1 MLKVF
6 KKKEGE
12 VIEEELEKEVE
23 KEVEEEKVEEV
34 NEGNEMEKLTER
46 INDLENKTARLEVSI
61 NGLKREMDGLK
72 EQLKKMDDTLKDVM
86 VLYEVVSA
94 KVNPFVNSDSS
105 IYKKIEMLK
114 RDILLLMGLDLD
126 RIIDEVLYGG

>member
-6 KKKEGE
+6 KKKERE

-94 KVNPFVNSDSS
+94 KVNPFVNSDNS

>member
-94 KVNPFVNSDSS
+94 KVNPFVNSDNS